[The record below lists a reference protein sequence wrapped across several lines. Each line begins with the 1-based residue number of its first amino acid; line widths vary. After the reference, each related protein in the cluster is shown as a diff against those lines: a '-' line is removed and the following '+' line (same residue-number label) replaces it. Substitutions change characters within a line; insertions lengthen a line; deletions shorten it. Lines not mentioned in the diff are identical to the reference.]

1 MEWRFVWGPIA
12 AFLLVPVF
20 QFAMRRWFRCPL
32 SVAYQTAILFGLIVL
47 AVLLMS
53 GSNAISSSSMW
64 LVLLAVL
71 TYINACYTFFHLNNM
86 GETARRV
93 RLVTEILEAGGRM
106 DLEQLR
112 QRYSSEE
119 AIELR
124 LVRLAAMGQITRWD
138 GMIYQAGGAMRIS
151 ALIVQFVKRLVLPR
165 H

>member
-1 MEWRFVWGPIA
+1 MEWRLIWGPIA
-12 AFLLVPVF
+12 AFLLVPIF
-20 QFAMRRWFRCPL
+20 QLVMCRWLRRPL
-32 SVAYQTAILFGLIVL
+32 GVAYKIATLFGLIVL
-47 AVLLMS
+47 IALLMT
-53 GSNAISSSSMW
+53 GSNAIGSSSMW

-124 LVRLAAMGQITRWD
+124 LVRLVAMGQIAKRD

-151 ALIVQFVKRLVLPR
+151 ALIVQFIKRLVLPR